1 VVSALGIRG
10 GRCQAKDTRSRRP
23 PPDVRARPAAAYGR
37 WPLAHSEPRG
47 SLANDD
53 TAELRRGLY
62 PFIFVFSAPSPQLCC
77 NSPPPSTRQHPV
89 PFFGQHQTLWF
100 LGSQDSRLPRS
111 EQSRPLLLG
120 LARRENVA
128 SVTPPGHTRLPGTTR
143 RLTLSTA
150 NLRNQPPSDASLPCT
165 TPSPSFHALPLKP
178 SPPSPLICTLH
189 PFRARPLFVL
199 QCLVARCLS
208 LPRFVIAPCRRQ
220 SPNY

>member
-1 VVSALGIRG
+1 LPSKGHSLSPPTAG
-10 GRCQAKDTRSRRP
+10 CQGPGP
-23 PPDVRARPAAAYGR
+23 PPPMAVGH
-37 WPLAHSEPRG
+37 WPTRNLADP
-47 SLANDD
+47 LQM
-53 TAELRRGLY
+53 TTLRSFGELY

-120 LARRENVA
+120 LVRRENVA

-150 NLRNQPPSDASLPCT
+150 NLRNQPPSDPSLPCT